1 MSKSVKYLIAL
12 LIALAAVSAIAVVF
26 TAAHRPDA
34 DDQDEDEA
42 VKAPSRVV
50 VQNGETVIRLDEQ
63 AQAREGIRV
72 APVAQTSMRSELRA
86 TAVLLAVNDLVTA
99 RDSYVAAQAKLQ
111 RDQQDLSLTRSQAE
125 RTSALYQQNQNMSL
139 QAMQSA
145 DAAYRNAQAQLAA
158 DEQDARLQLDA
169 VRQRWGT
176 VVANW
181 ISGDS
186 PALEAVLAQRAF
198 LLQVILPPGE
208 ADTKPA
214 KLSLTLPANKLVPAR
229 LVSSLPLVNPQIQ
242 GISYLY
248 VAGSAP
254 GMAAGMN
261 LSVLIPV
268 GRPLAGTVVPE
279 NAIVWW
285 QGKAWAYQQ
294 TSASSFTRREVP
306 TGNPVRG
313 GYFVPGKTFAPAA
326 KLVTAGPQA
335 LLSEEFRS
343 HIQQED

>member
-1 MSKSVKYLIAL
+1 MSKSLKYLIAV
-12 LIALAAVSAIAVVF
+12 LIAMAAVSAIAVVF
-26 TAAHRPDA
+26 TAHRPDA
-34 DDQDEDEA
+34 DDEDKDEA

-50 VQNGETVIRLDEQ
+50 MQNGQTVVRLSEQ
-63 AQAREGIRV
+63 VQAREGIRV
-72 APVAQTSMRSELRA
+72 APVAQTSMRSELRG
-86 TAVLLAVNDLVTA
+86 TAVLLPVNDLVTA
-99 RDSYVAAQAKLQ
+99 RDSYVAARTKLQ
-111 RDQQDLSLTRSQAE
+111 RDQQDLSLARSQAE
-125 RTSALYQQNQNMSL
+125 RTRTLYQQNQNMSL

-145 DAAYRNAQAQLAA
+145 DTAYRNAQVQFAA

-176 VVANW
+176 VVTNW
-181 ISGDS
+181 ISEDS
-186 PALEAVLAQRAF
+186 PALEAVLAQRSF
-198 LLQVILPPGE
+198 LVQVILPPGE
-208 ADTKPA
+208 GAMKPA
-214 KLSLTLPANKLVPAR
+214 KLSLNLPANKLVPAR

-248 VAGSAP
+248 IASSAS

-268 GRPLAGTVVPE
+268 GRAVAGTVVPE
-279 NAIVWW
+279 DAIVWW

-294 TSASSFTRREVP
+294 TSTSSFTRREVP
-306 TGNPVRG
+306 TSNPVSG
-313 GYFVPGKTFAPAA
+313 GYFVPGKTFASAT
-326 KLVTAGPQA
+326 KLVMAGAQA

>member
-1 MSKSVKYLIAL
+1 MSKSLKYLIAV
-12 LIALAAVSAIAVVF
+12 LIAMAAVSAIAVVF
-26 TAAHRPDA
+26 TAHRPDA
-34 DDQDEDEA
+34 DDEDKDEA

-50 VQNGETVIRLDEQ
+50 MQNGQTVVRLSEQ

-72 APVAQTSMRSELRA
+72 APVAQTSMRSELRG
-86 TAVLLAVNDLVTA
+86 TAVLLPVNDLVTA
-99 RDSYVAAQAKLQ
+99 RDSYVAARTKLQ
-111 RDQQDLSLTRSQAE
+111 RDQQDLSLARSQAE
-125 RTSALYQQNQNMSL
+125 RTRTLYQQNQNMSL

-145 DAAYRNAQAQLAA
+145 DTAYRNAQVQFAA

-176 VVANW
+176 VVTNW

-186 PALEAVLAQRAF
+186 PALEAVLAQRSF
-198 LLQVILPPGE
+198 LVQVILPPGE
-208 ADTKPA
+208 GAMKPA
-214 KLSLTLPANKLVPAR
+214 KLSLNLPANKLVPAR

-248 VAGSAP
+248 IASSAS

-268 GRPLAGTVVPE
+268 GRAVAGTVVPE
-279 NAIVWW
+279 DAIVWW

-294 TSASSFTRREVP
+294 TSTSSFTRREVP
-306 TGNPVRG
+306 TSNPVSG
-313 GYFVPGKTFAPAA
+313 GYFVPGKTFASAT
-326 KLVTAGPQA
+326 KLVMAGAQA

>member
-1 MSKSVKYLIAL
+1 MSKSLKYLIAV
-12 LIALAAVSAIAVVF
+12 LIAMAAVSAIAVVF
-26 TAAHRPDA
+26 TAHRPDA
-34 DDQDEDEA
+34 DDEDKDEA

-50 VQNGETVIRLDEQ
+50 MQNGQTVVRLSEQ

-72 APVAQTSMRSELRA
+72 APVAQTSMRSELRG
-86 TAVLLAVNDLVTA
+86 TAVLLPVNDLVTA
-99 RDSYVAAQAKLQ
+99 RDSYVAARTKLQ
-111 RDQQDLSLTRSQAE
+111 RDQQDLSLARSQAE
-125 RTSALYQQNQNMSL
+125 RTRTLYQQNQNMSL

-145 DAAYRNAQAQLAA
+145 DAAYRNAQAQFAA

-176 VVANW
+176 VVTNW

-186 PALEAVLAQRAF
+186 PALEAVLAQRSF
-198 LLQVILPPGE
+198 LVQVILPPGE
-208 ADTKPA
+208 GAMKPA
-214 KLSLTLPANKLVPAR
+214 KLSLNLPANKLVPAR

-248 VAGSAP
+248 IASSAS

-268 GRPLAGTVVPE
+268 GRAVAGTVVPE
-279 NAIVWW
+279 DAIVWW

-294 TSASSFTRREVP
+294 TSTSSFTRREVP
-306 TGNPVRG
+306 TSNPVSG
-313 GYFVPGKTFAPAA
+313 GYFVPGKTFASAT
-326 KLVTAGPQA
+326 KLVMAGAQA

>member
-1 MSKSVKYLIAL
+1 MSKSLKYLIAV
-12 LIALAAVSAIAVVF
+12 LIAMAAVSAIAVVF
-26 TAAHRPDA
+26 TAHRPDA
-34 DDQDEDEA
+34 DDEDKDEA

-50 VQNGETVIRLDEQ
+50 MQNGQTVVRLSEQ

-72 APVAQTSMRSELRA
+72 APVAQTSMRSELRG
-86 TAVLLAVNDLVTA
+86 TAVLLPVNDLVTA
-99 RDSYVAAQAKLQ
+99 RDSYVAARTKLQ
-111 RDQQDLSLTRSQAE
+111 RDQQDLSLARSQAE
-125 RTSALYQQNQNMSL
+125 RTRTLYQQNQNMSL

-145 DAAYRNAQAQLAA
+145 DAAYRNAQAQFAA

-176 VVANW
+176 VVTNW
-181 ISGDS
+181 ISEDS
-186 PALEAVLAQRAF
+186 PALEAVLAQRSF
-198 LLQVILPPGE
+198 LVQVILPPGE
-208 ADTKPA
+208 GAMKPA
-214 KLSLTLPANKLVPAR
+214 KLSLNLPANKLVPAR

-248 VAGSAP
+248 IASSAS

-268 GRPLAGTVVPE
+268 GRAVAGTVVPE
-279 NAIVWW
+279 DAIVWW

-294 TSASSFTRREVP
+294 TSTSSFTRREVP
-306 TGNPVRG
+306 TSNPVSG
-313 GYFVPGKTFAPAA
+313 GYFVPGKTFASAT
-326 KLVTAGPQA
+326 KLVMAGAQA